1 VTDFWPNN
9 ITFVRKI
16 PEIEVM
22 IDRATVD
29 RVMDAAEIVDVIGD
43 FVSLRRRG
51 ADYVAC
57 CPFHN
62 EKTPSFHVS
71 PSKGIYKCFGCGK
84 AGNAVTFLKD
94 HEQMTFVEALKYLG
108 RKYGIAVEDIEED
121 EDAAADRLRHESM
134 LLVSEFAQKFYRD
147 VLYNTRIGQ
156 AVGLAYFR
164 DKRGFSDAT
173 IEKFGLGY
181 SPDGGGF
188 RAGGGIQMETLAQA
202 ALKAGYKK
210 EFLLS
215 TGLCFERGTGGTL
228 ADKFYDRVM
237 FPIHSLSG
245 RVIAFGGRTLL
256 TDKSVAKYV
265 NSPETEI
272 YVKNKS
278 LYGIFQ
284 AKAAIAKKQ
293 KCYLVEGYADVIS
306 MSQAGVENV
315 VASSGTSLTSGQIRL
330 IKRFTT
336 DITVMYDG
344 DAAGIKASIRGID
357 MLLEEGMTVKVVLLP
372 DGQDPDDF
380 ARSHTLDE
388 IVSFLDSHET
398 DFIDFKYELLA
409 EGIKKDP
416 IRKASLIREI
426 IHTISII
433 PDPIARQVYIEQCAG
448 KMDVKQELL
457 AAEVGKE
464 RRKYLENVE
473 KEKRREKEREER
485 MRQRG
490 GAVAGPGRAGVQPVG
505 NMSAGGTGGQHE
517 SVPYDGEVPPPEADE
532 EGGVLPDYGDVRYDE
547 TERGGH
553 EEPGLPSGFNDKDAG
568 VSNEFLAPVERELMY
583 YLMRYGEYDLIFDED
598 LLYGKKQEEKLT
610 VFQYVSA
617 QMEED
622 GLEFRNGIYRRMF
635 LLYASESASADR
647 SGGDVSKVQE
657 RIQRVFINNAD
668 QELSQAALDLIIQKY
683 NITIDKFNKALTPE
697 DNILGRLIP
706 EAVLRYKAKIVDWEY
721 NKTAAELGRMQ
732 KEKADF
738 ESQMRLMQSL
748 QMYMKMKNRLA
759 GELAKY

>member
-1 VTDFWPNN
+1 
-9 ITFVRKI
+9 
-16 PEIEVM
+16 M

-29 RVMDAAEIVDVIGD
+29 RVMDAAQIVDVIGD

-108 RKYGIAVEDIEED
+108 RKYGITVEDVEED
-121 EDAAADRLRHESM
+121 ENAAADRLRHESM
-134 LLVSEFAQKFYRD
+134 LLVSEFARKFYRD

-164 DKRGFSDAT
+164 DRRGFTDAT

-188 RAGGGIQMETLAQA
+188 RAGGGVRIETLAEA

-215 TGLCFERGTGGTL
+215 TGLCFERGAGGML
-228 ADKFYDRVM
+228 SDRFCDRVM

-380 ARSHTLDE
+380 ARAHTLDE
-388 IVSFLDSHET
+388 ITSFLDSHET
-398 DFIDFKYELLA
+398 DFIDFKYDLLA

-433 PDPIARQVYIEQCAG
+433 PDPISRQVYIEQCAAR
-448 KMDVKQELL
+448 MDVKQELL
-457 AAEVGKE
+457 ATEVGKE
-464 RRKYLENVE
+464 RKKHLENAE
-473 KEKRREKEREER
+473 KEKRREREREER
-485 MRQRG
+485 MQQRSGATVLSGRGEGTPYGNSRSVAQPPSSAAPYG
-490 GAVAGPGRAGVQPVG
+490 GEEPAELPPQ
-505 NMSAGGTGGQHE
+505 STGEG
-517 SVPYDGEVPPPEADE
+517 DE
-532 EGGVLPDYGDVRYDE
+532 IIPDYGEVSYDAVRQA
-547 TERGGH
+547 ERE
-553 EEPGLPSGFNDKDAG
+553 EEPILPSGFKEKDEG
-568 VSNEFLAPVERELMY
+568 VSDEFLAPVERELMY

-598 LLYGKKQEEKLT
+598 LLYGRKQEEKIT

-622 GLEFRNGIYRRMF
+622 SLEFHNGIYRRMF
-635 LLYASESASADR
+635 LLYASESASVDR
-647 SGGDVSKVQE
+647 SGEDMQKVQE

-732 KEKADF
+732 REKAGF
-738 ESQMRLMQSL
+738 EAQMELMQSL
-748 QMYMKMKNRLA
+748 QMYMKMKKELSEALA
-759 GELAKY
+759 RY